1 MKKILLSLCIICLLV
16 CGCSQSSNASKTVN
30 TFLKEGKNAGNNNLA
45 DLGLD
50 SLEGE
55 TGMDFDEETLTSLI
69 NAIGDY
75 DYKVNSEKEEGDKA
89 TVNVTITTYDFSEWM
104 TNSLTEIFSQAFA
117 LAFTGDTSDEAVN
130 ELMNRIF
137 KEQTEAVIATGKTK
151 SSTVD
156 IICKKVDGKWEVD
169 EEATGDALADALSGG
184 MLSSMKN
191 IESELENII
200 N

>member
-50 SLEGE
+50 SLEDE

-75 DYKVNSEKEEGDKA
+75 DYKVNSE
-89 TVNVTITTYDFSEWM
+89 
-104 TNSLTEIFSQAFA
+104 
-117 LAFTGDTSDEAVN
+117 
-130 ELMNRIF
+130 
-137 KEQTEAVIATGKTK
+137 
-151 SSTVD
+151 
-156 IICKKVDGKWEVD
+156 
-169 EEATGDALADALSGG
+169 
-184 MLSSMKN
+184 
-191 IESELENII
+191 
-200 N
+200 